1 VPTTPQVFAT
11 GSAHNI
17 QLSQPDLVI
26 NATRLVISRAAAA
39 STNKR

>member
-11 GSAHNI
+11 GSDHNI

-26 NATRLVISRAAAA
+26 DATRLVINRASRRLD
-39 STNKR
+39 K